1 MVDRV
6 SEIIEAEIDNITLIT
21 FSAIEREQIALM
33 RNGYRIA
40 MSTGSVTRR
49 VRGNKPSGLMIG
61 RDLVIAFT
69 KENTVRDARA
79 SVELSTIADLADDY
93 NRVIRLIET
102 GDTISTFCTRFNFIS
117 DGGIIE
123 SEELCV
129 FEATF
134 NLEL

>member
-49 VRGNKPSGLMIG
+49 VQGNKPSGLMIG

-93 NRVIRLIET
+93 NRVIRLIDT
-102 GDTISTFCTRFNFIS
+102 DDTISTFCTRFNFVS

-123 SEELCV
+123 SEELFV